1 MVLSDFIKNNHL
13 VLIAKPNA
21 SKTEFLGYD
30 AAREAVRIAV
40 AAPPDDGK
48 ANKELL
54 KFLKKE
60 LGRDCELIAGKTGR
74 KKIVRLSD

>member
-1 MVLSDFIKNNHL
+1 MLPDYVKNNHL
-13 VLIAKPNA
+13 AIIVKPNA

-30 AAREAVRIAV
+30 ESREAVRISI

-60 LGRDCELIAGKTGR
+60 LGKNCELVSGKTSR
-74 KKIVRLSD
+74 KKLVRFS